1 MNTLTKKRGICK
13 SKLTLFTKF
22 VGSLRAKEDEIT
34 DVDILQLRE
43 RVRAIEE
50 CRVEFENLQAEIE
63 ENIDNES
70 DLEKELNERES
81 FENIYFLQI
90 SLAQKLVNDN
100 DPSQGSQGPPSVI
113 SGHSS
118 NQVHAISSQLGE
130 PVEHWSTLLIF
141 LVISKLDNATVR
153 KWEDHKS
160 DKRNLTFADLKQF
173 LKARADVLEAVMQN
187 DHPRRIPG
195 SRENIRSI
203 TRGFAATG
211 ESQGIKCLVCGG
223 KHSTTSCDQLTKL
236 NVNERMS
243 RVKELRLC
251 MNCLKK
257 GHYSRFCRQK
267 TCSKC
272 RGKHHVLLHGFSEK
286 ESSSSSSS
294 AVRESVGLAACSDIS
309 CVFLSTVQV
318 RVLDKD
324 GNPHT
329 ARALLDNGS
338 QSSFITRD
346 LCERL
351 RLPREKVCY
360 AVKGLNQRN
369 SCIDHKCKIKLQA
382 LHGSYETDLHC
393 FILDTIT
400 GSLPQFR
407 VDPSALNIPKR
418 FELADPSYFEPGA
431 VSILIG
437 ADLYYEV
444 LRVGMIS
451 LGHKGPVIHKTCFGW
466 VVCGPMSRPA
476 SEIACHFSQN
486 LNCGTSLQKFWEIEE
501 ISTKPAWSN
510 EEQACEDHFV
520 KTTERNIANENAE
533 LHPEIC
539 EIIKSDFYVDDL
551 LTGAD
556 SIVEATNI
564 CKGVRDIL
572 NQGCFELRKFYS
584 NDDEVLKSV
593 VNDAC
598 DDKTVIHFGENE
610 NAKTLGIIWCP
621 KSDVLQYKINQ
632 DQHNHKVT
640 KRSMLSGIAQIFD
653 PIGLLSPCIIQMKI
667 LMQRL
672 WLEKLTWDELVPAHI
687 SAHWNKFLTDLTVLN
702 DLHIHRR
709 VLCDSAERIEM
720 HGFSDASEAAYG
732 GCIYLR
738 STNAKGETFVSLLCA
753 KTKVAPL
760 KTVSLPRLE
769 LLGALV
775 LARLAKKV
783 RESLRLRID
792 KSVFWS
798 DSTIVLSWLKT
809 PPNKLKSFV
818 SNRVSEIQQLTASD
832 CWRHVSSGDNPAD
845 LLSRGVGPKEIAGS
859 DIWWHAPRWLR
870 ESESCWPCK
879 NVCVANVP
887 DMRKEVT
894 AFVSVYDDDILNR
907 FSSLNKLQRVT
918 AWMIRF
924 AENCKTKR
932 MNALRVSNHL
942 SVGEI
947 KDAAFRL
954 TKISQH
960 LWYKSELGRLR
971 EGKPLKYN
979 SKVLNLKPF
988 IDDCGILR
996 VGGRLEQAKF
1006 AFEKKHPIILS
1017 DECAL
1022 SRLIVEDAHKKLFH
1036 AGPRH
1041 VLAVIR
1047 EEYWIIGGRRLCNK
1061 VISKCIVCYRYRAK
1075 ALTPIMASFPEQR
1088 LNPRLPFQVTGV
1100 DYAGP
1105 FMIKDRSGRGCR
1117 LSKAY
1122 ACLFICF
1129 TVKAVHLELV
1139 TDLSKDAFISALRRF
1154 VARRGKPSQI
1164 FSDNGTNFV
1173 ASNSELRE
1181 LGGFICKNKDELEK
1195 SVHNEGI
1202 DWRFI
1207 PPQSPHFGGLWEAGV
1222 KSIKHHLRR
1231 VLKDNHFTF
1240 EQFYTILVQVEAI
1253 LNSRPISLLSES
1265 VEDLN
1270 PLTPSHFLV
1279 GRPLMAVPDA
1289 DVSTVPVNRLSLYQ
1303 HIQQLVQ
1310 HIWSRWSKEYVSE
1323 RQVRT
1328 KWKVNQ
1334 HSLQKGVLVLIKDD
1348 QQPPLRW
1355 KLGRV
1360 EEIHLGKDGIVRV
1373 ATLRTHEGLI
1383 RRSCSR
1389 ICPLPVEGAPLQE

>member
-1 MNTLTKKRGICK
+1 
-13 SKLTLFTKF
+13 
-22 VGSLRAKEDEIT
+22 
-34 DVDILQLRE
+34 
-43 RVRAIEE
+43 
-50 CRVEFENLQAEIE
+50 
-63 ENIDNES
+63 
-70 DLEKELNERES
+70 
-81 FENIYFLQI
+81 
-90 SLAQKLVNDN
+90 
-100 DPSQGSQGPPSVI
+100 
-113 SGHSS
+113 
-118 NQVHAISSQLGE
+118 
-130 PVEHWSTLLIF
+130 
-141 LVISKLDNATVR
+141 
-153 KWEDHKS
+153 
-160 DKRNLTFADLKQF
+160 
-173 LKARADVLEAVMQN
+173 
-187 DHPRRIPG
+187 
-195 SRENIRSI
+195 
-203 TRGFAATG
+203 
-211 ESQGIKCLVCGG
+211 
-223 KHSTTSCDQLTKL
+223 
-236 NVNERMS
+236 
-243 RVKELRLC
+243 

-272 RGKHHVLLHGFSEK
+272 REKHHVLLHGFSEK

-294 AVRESVGLAACSDIS
+294 GVASNAEGVRNGQGTAAARSPENRPVEGAVRESVGLAACSDIS

-486 LNCGTSLQKFWEIEE
+486 HGEVDLQTSLQKFWEIEE

-520 KTTERNIANENAE
+520 KTTERNIEGRFVVSMPMKLPTTKLGDSLEGAKKRFLSLESKLTKNDCLRKMYCDFMEEYAKLGHMERVKVTGNELCYYMPHSGILREDSLTTKLRVVFDASAPTSSGFSLNHLQMAGPTIQQELLNILLRFRQHKYVVAADIAKMYRQALVQPDERPLQRILWRKNPEDELEVWQLNTVTYGTKSASFMAIRCIFQMANENAE

-564 CKGVRDIL
+564 CKGVRDVL

-640 KRSMLSGIAQIFD
+640 KRSILSGIAQIFD

-687 SAHWNKFLTDLTVLN
+687 SAHWNKFLTDFAVLN

-783 RESLRLRID
+783 GESLRLRID

-809 PPNKLKSFV
+809 PPNKLKSFA

-894 AFVSVYDDDILNR
+894 AFVSAYDDDILNR

-924 AENCKTKR
+924 AENCKTKN

-954 TKISQH
+954 TKMSQH

-1075 ALTPIMASFPEQR
+1075 ALTPIMASLPEQR

-1129 TVKAVHLELV
+1129 TVKTVHLELV

-1207 PPQSPHFGGLWEAGV
+1207 PPRSPHFGGLWEAGV

-1253 LNSRPISLLSES
+1253 LNSRPISPLSES

-1323 RQVRT
+1323 LQVRT

-1360 EEIHLGKDGIVRV
+1360 EEIHPGKDGIVRV

>member
-1 MNTLTKKRGICK
+1 
-13 SKLTLFTKF
+13 
-22 VGSLRAKEDEIT
+22 
-34 DVDILQLRE
+34 
-43 RVRAIEE
+43 
-50 CRVEFENLQAEIE
+50 
-63 ENIDNES
+63 
-70 DLEKELNERES
+70 
-81 FENIYFLQI
+81 
-90 SLAQKLVNDN
+90 
-100 DPSQGSQGPPSVI
+100 
-113 SGHSS
+113 
-118 NQVHAISSQLGE
+118 
-130 PVEHWSTLLIF
+130 
-141 LVISKLDNATVR
+141 
-153 KWEDHKS
+153 
-160 DKRNLTFADLKQF
+160 
-173 LKARADVLEAVMQN
+173 
-187 DHPRRIPG
+187 
-195 SRENIRSI
+195 
-203 TRGFAATG
+203 
-211 ESQGIKCLVCGG
+211 
-223 KHSTTSCDQLTKL
+223 
-236 NVNERMS
+236 
-243 RVKELRLC
+243 

-272 RGKHHVLLHGFSEK
+272 REKHHVLLHGFSEK

-294 AVRESVGLAACSDIS
+294 GVASNAEGVRNGQGTAAARSPENRPVEGAVRESVGLAACSDIS

-486 LNCGTSLQKFWEIEE
+486 HGEVDLQTSLQKFWEIEE

-520 KTTERNIANENAE
+520 KTTERNTEGRFVVSMPMKLPTTKLGDSLAGAKKRFLSLESKLTKNDCLRKMYCDFMEEYAKLGHMERVKVTGNELCYYMPHNGILREDSLTTKLRVVFDASAPTSSGFSLNHLQMAGPTIQQELLNILLRFRQHKYVVAADIAKMYRQALVQPNERPLQRILWRKNPEDELEVWQLNTVTYGTKSASFMAIRCIFQMANENAE

-640 KRSMLSGIAQIFD
+640 KRSILSGIAQIFD

-687 SAHWNKFLTDLTVLN
+687 SAHWNKFFTDLTVLN
-702 DLHIHRR
+702 DLRIHRR

-894 AFVSVYDDDILNR
+894 AFVSVHDDDILNR

-1075 ALTPIMASFPEQR
+1075 ALTPIMASLPEQR
-1088 LNPRLPFQVTGV
+1088 LNPRLSFQVTGV

-1129 TVKAVHLELV
+1129 TVKVVHLELV
-1139 TDLSKDAFISALRRF
+1139 TDLSKDAFISALRVF

-1173 ASNSELRE
+1173 ASSSELRE

-1207 PPQSPHFGGLWEAGV
+1207 PPRSPHFGGLWEAGV

-1253 LNSRPISLLSES
+1253 LNSRPISPLSES

-1323 RQVRT
+1323 LQVRT

-1334 HSLQKGVLVLIKDD
+1334 HSLQKGVLVLKKDD

-1360 EEIHLGKDGIVRV
+1360 EEIHPGKDGIVRV

>member
-1 MNTLTKKRGICK
+1 
-13 SKLTLFTKF
+13 
-22 VGSLRAKEDEIT
+22 
-34 DVDILQLRE
+34 
-43 RVRAIEE
+43 
-50 CRVEFENLQAEIE
+50 
-63 ENIDNES
+63 
-70 DLEKELNERES
+70 
-81 FENIYFLQI
+81 
-90 SLAQKLVNDN
+90 
-100 DPSQGSQGPPSVI
+100 
-113 SGHSS
+113 
-118 NQVHAISSQLGE
+118 
-130 PVEHWSTLLIF
+130 
-141 LVISKLDNATVR
+141 
-153 KWEDHKS
+153 
-160 DKRNLTFADLKQF
+160 
-173 LKARADVLEAVMQN
+173 
-187 DHPRRIPG
+187 
-195 SRENIRSI
+195 
-203 TRGFAATG
+203 
-211 ESQGIKCLVCGG
+211 
-223 KHSTTSCDQLTKL
+223 
-236 NVNERMS
+236 
-243 RVKELRLC
+243 

-272 RGKHHVLLHGFSEK
+272 REKHHVLLHGFSEK

-294 AVRESVGLAACSDIS
+294 GVASNAEGVRNGQGTAAARSPENRPVEGAVRESVGLAACSDIS

-520 KTTERNIANENAE
+520 KTTERNTEGRFVVSMPMKLPTTKLGDSLAGAKKRFLSLESKLTKNDCLRKMYCDFMEEYAKLGHMERVKVTGNELCYYMPHNGILREDSLTTKLRVVFDASAPTSSGFSLNHLQMAGPTIQQELLNILLRFRQHKYVVAADIAKMYRQALVQPNERPLQRILWRKNPEDELEVWQLNTVTYGTKSASFMAIRCIFQMANENAE

-640 KRSMLSGIAQIFD
+640 KRSILSGIAQIFD

-687 SAHWNKFLTDLTVLN
+687 SAHWNKFFTDLTVLN
-702 DLHIHRR
+702 DLRIHRR

-894 AFVSVYDDDILNR
+894 AFVSVHDDDILNR

-1075 ALTPIMASFPEQR
+1075 ALTPIMASLPEQR
-1088 LNPRLPFQVTGV
+1088 LNPRLSFQVTGV

-1129 TVKAVHLELV
+1129 TVKVVHLELV
-1139 TDLSKDAFISALRRF
+1139 TDLSKDAFISALRVF

-1173 ASNSELRE
+1173 ASSSELRE

-1207 PPQSPHFGGLWEAGV
+1207 PPRSPHFGGLWEAGV

-1253 LNSRPISLLSES
+1253 LNSRPISPLSES

-1323 RQVRT
+1323 LQVRT

-1334 HSLQKGVLVLIKDD
+1334 HSLQKGVLVLKKDD

-1360 EEIHLGKDGIVRV
+1360 EEIHPGKDGIVRV

>member
-1 MNTLTKKRGICK
+1 MAGPTIQQELLNIL
-13 SKLTLFTKF
+13 
-22 VGSLRAKEDEIT
+22 LRFRQHKYVVAADIAKMYRQALVQPNERPLQRILWRKNPEDELE
-34 DVDILQLRE
+34 VWQLNT
-43 RVRAIEE
+43 VTYGTKSASFMAIR
-50 CRVEFENLQAEIE
+50 C
-63 ENIDNES
+63 
-70 DLEKELNERES
+70 
-81 FENIYFLQI
+81 
-90 SLAQKLVNDN
+90 
-100 DPSQGSQGPPSVI
+100 
-113 SGHSS
+113 
-118 NQVHAISSQLGE
+118 
-130 PVEHWSTLLIF
+130 IF
-141 LVISKLDNATVR
+141 
-153 KWEDHKS
+153 
-160 DKRNLTFADLKQF
+160 Q
-173 LKARADVLEAVMQN
+173 M
-187 DHPRRIPG
+187 
-195 SRENIRSI
+195 
-203 TRGFAATG
+203 
-211 ESQGIKCLVCGG
+211 
-223 KHSTTSCDQLTKL
+223 
-236 NVNERMS
+236 
-243 RVKELRLC
+243 
-251 MNCLKK
+251 
-257 GHYSRFCRQK
+257 
-267 TCSKC
+267 
-272 RGKHHVLLHGFSEK
+272 
-286 ESSSSSSS
+286 
-294 AVRESVGLAACSDIS
+294 
-309 CVFLSTVQV
+309 
-318 RVLDKD
+318 
-324 GNPHT
+324 
-329 ARALLDNGS
+329 
-338 QSSFITRD
+338 
-346 LCERL
+346 
-351 RLPREKVCY
+351 
-360 AVKGLNQRN
+360 
-369 SCIDHKCKIKLQA
+369 
-382 LHGSYETDLHC
+382 
-393 FILDTIT
+393 
-400 GSLPQFR
+400 
-407 VDPSALNIPKR
+407 
-418 FELADPSYFEPGA
+418 
-431 VSILIG
+431 
-437 ADLYYEV
+437 
-444 LRVGMIS
+444 
-451 LGHKGPVIHKTCFGW
+451 
-466 VVCGPMSRPA
+466 
-476 SEIACHFSQN
+476 
-486 LNCGTSLQKFWEIEE
+486 
-501 ISTKPAWSN
+501 
-510 EEQACEDHFV
+510 
-520 KTTERNIANENAE
+520 ANENAE

-640 KRSMLSGIAQIFD
+640 KRSILSGIAQIFD

-687 SAHWNKFLTDLTVLN
+687 SAHWNKFLTDFAVLN

-1075 ALTPIMASFPEQR
+1075 ALTPIMASLPEQR

-1207 PPQSPHFGGLWEAGV
+1207 PPRSPHFGGLWEAGV

-1253 LNSRPISLLSES
+1253 LNSRPISPLSES

-1270 PLTPSHFLV
+1270 PMTPSHFLV

-1323 RQVRT
+1323 LQVRT

-1360 EEIHLGKDGIVRV
+1360 EEIHPGKDGIVRV